1 MSGKNP
7 FLILLL
13 VLALLPPVSFSLAQ
27 ENLTKE
33 DAARQLEE
41 RKRELERTR
50 QQEQTL
56 SRDLDALAK
65 ERATLNEQLIAT
77 ASRIQASEKKL
88 SEIEERLG
96 QYSEQET
103 MVRGSIEQ
111 RRATIAKLLGAMQR
125 IGKEPPP
132 AVVARR
138 DDALEMVRSAML
150 MASIYPELKFQA
162 DSLGD
167 DLKDLVRLTDGIR
180 REQAAERQESAKLE
194 QEQFRIAGL
203 LEEKKSRLAR
213 GQTELAQVRDAA
225 KRHASEV
232 TYLGDLLERMTKELA
247 KAKSGFAQY
256 EKEQAELRRRQAE
269 QQTAPASKPEKKKR
283 LALLSP
289 GRIKPG
295 LPFAKT
301 KGTLPRPVQGQ
312 LLVSFGDT
320 QRVGG
325 RSQGIWLETRKKAQ
339 VISPT
344 DGWIVYAGEFR
355 SYGQLLIIDA
365 GGGYH
370 VLLAGMNRIDVEVGQ
385 FVLAGEPVSLMGTS
399 ASDEGPKSGQGRPVL
414 YVEFRKNSR
423 PINPAPWWTKLPEKV
438 QG

>member
-1 MSGKNP
+1 MSDGGYQDPGQGRPHFNGGN
-7 FLILLL
+7 ILLAPL
-13 VLALLPPVSFSLAQ
+13 LALTLLSPVPLSLAQ

-41 RKRELERTR
+41 RRRELERTR

-77 ASRIQASEKKL
+77 ASRIQTSEKKL

-150 MASIYPELKFQA
+150 MASIYPELNFQA
-162 DSLGD
+162 NSLGD

-180 REQAAERQESAKLE
+180 REQAAERQEAAKLE

-213 GQTELAQVRDAA
+213 GQNELAQIRDAA

-232 TYLGDLLERMTKELA
+232 TYLGDLLERMKKELA

-256 EKEQAELRRRQAE
+256 EKEQADLRRRQAE
-269 QQTAPASKPEKKKR
+269 QQAAPATKPEKKKR

-295 LPFAKT
+295 IPFAKA
-301 KGTLPRPVQGQ
+301 KGTLPHPVQGQ
-312 LLVSFGDT
+312 LLVSFGDA

-325 RSQGIWLETRKKAQ
+325 RSQGIW
-339 VISPT
+339 
-344 DGWIVYAGEFR
+344 
-355 SYGQLLIIDA
+355 
-365 GGGYH
+365 
-370 VLLAGMNRIDVEVGQ
+370 
-385 FVLAGEPVSLMGTS
+385 
-399 ASDEGPKSGQGRPVL
+399 
-414 YVEFRKNSR
+414 
-423 PINPAPWWTKLPEKV
+423 
-438 QG
+438 